1 MNNNKI
7 PRNIQNIKPYEV
19 TINEKIINFCVIPFN
34 LNLIRENE
42 NWKERNNY
50 EGCIYSTPNKGL
62 RHIKEKNIV
71 FVFEANMEI
80 NEIIGMG
87 IILKENSKKVKI
99 YSDSNKN
106 RYNYRGKYHF
116 SKEELIK
123 MNEEFVDNIEKM
135 IFKSKFHLKRI
146 NGLSI
151 ISKRLMEINEKIRN
165 LKIDLNSFSKKFVD
179 YI

>member
-1 MNNNKI
+1 
-7 PRNIQNIKPYEV
+7 
-19 TINEKIINFCVIPFN
+19 
-34 LNLIRENE
+34 
-42 NWKERNNY
+42 
-50 EGCIYSTPNKGL
+50 
-62 RHIKEKNIV
+62 
-71 FVFEANMEI
+71 MEI